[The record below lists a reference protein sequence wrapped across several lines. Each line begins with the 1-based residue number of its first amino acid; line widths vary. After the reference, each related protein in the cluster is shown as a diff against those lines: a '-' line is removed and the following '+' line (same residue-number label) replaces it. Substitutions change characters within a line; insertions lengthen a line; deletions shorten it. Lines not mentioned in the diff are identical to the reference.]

1 MPYLLNYLTKN
12 QVSTFLPSA
21 FKYISLFLF
30 TFVIAMAMLQPIDDN
45 QQAKQ
50 LVNDAN
56 CMAKSL
62 TLNQPVTDLQQLIV
76 DENSPNKTTSQ
87 EPMASSCQTMN
98 LFLAALQH
106 TALPTLSVI
115 GQASSP
121 PSVQYSFLE
130 DNRIS
135 HPPRSLS

>member
-1 MPYLLNYLTKN
+1 MPYLLNYSTKN
-12 QVSTFLPSA
+12 WESTFLPSA

-45 QQAKQ
+45 QQSKQ
-50 LVNDAN
+50 VVSDAN

-62 TLNQPVTDLQQLIV
+62 TLNQPADDLQQLIV
-76 DENSPNKTTSQ
+76 DEDSPNNTTSQ
-87 EPMASSCQTMN
+87 QQMASSCQTMN

-106 TALPTLSVI
+106 TALPTLSVTR
-115 GQASSP
+115 QASSP

-135 HPPRSLS
+135 HPPRSFS